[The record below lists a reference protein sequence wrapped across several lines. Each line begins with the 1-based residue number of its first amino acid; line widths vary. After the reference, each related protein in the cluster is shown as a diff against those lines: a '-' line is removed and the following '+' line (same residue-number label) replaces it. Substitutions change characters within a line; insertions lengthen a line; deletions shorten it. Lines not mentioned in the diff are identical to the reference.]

1 MSQAFHF
8 PPLELPDGLSGLR
21 LDVRSFLA
29 EASEGWSGW
38 DVGHSW
44 TAFNRAFSKAVGER
58 GWIGMTWPTEYGG
71 RQRSVLERY
80 VVVEELLAAGAP
92 VAAHWVGDRQTGPLI
107 LRVGT
112 EAQKKRFLPRIAAG
126 DCAFCI
132 GLSEPDS
139 GSDLASIRSQATRI
153 PDGWRLNGRKLW
165 TSFAHECDFMLGLF
179 RTSGSRELAKHEGLS
194 QFLIDLRSDGLQIRP
209 IVD

>member
-1 MSQAFHF
+1 MSQPFQF
-8 PPLELPDGLSGLR
+8 PPLEIPAEHKALR

-29 EASEGWSGW
+29 EASKDWTGW

-44 TAFNRAFSKAVGER
+44 TAFNRVFSIAVGR
-58 GWIGMTWPTEYGG
+58 RQWIGMTWPTQYGG
-71 RQRSVLERY
+71 HERSALERY
-80 VVVEELLAAGAP
+80 VVVEEILAAGAP

-112 EAQKKRFLPRIAAG
+112 EAQKKRFLPKIAAG
-126 DCAFCI
+126 ECALCI

-139 GSDLASIRSQATRI
+139 GSDLASIRSQATRVAN
-153 PDGWRLNGRKLW
+153 GWRLNGRKVW

-179 RTSGSRELAKHEGLS
+179 RTSGSR
-194 QFLIDLRSDGLQIRP
+194 
-209 IVD
+209 